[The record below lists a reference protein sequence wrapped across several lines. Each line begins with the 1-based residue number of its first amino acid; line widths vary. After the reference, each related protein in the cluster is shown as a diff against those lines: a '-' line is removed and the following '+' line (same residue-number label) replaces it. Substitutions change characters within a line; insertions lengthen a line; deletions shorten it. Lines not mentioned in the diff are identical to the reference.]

1 MLYNKTP
8 QISSISSSPAM
19 KCFISAFT
27 ESSPQ
32 AISMRLTCLY
42 SWCLL
47 ASCLG
52 AFEFSYIF
60 KIS

>member
-52 AFEFSYIF
+52 AFEFS
-60 KIS
+60 